1 MTEKGEMKEIGL
13 FGEASE
19 YQQNEETPAKQMDN
33 SSKFEEKRPE
43 KIVVDRDINV
53 GQRWKECK
61 IIGKNVSIR
70 SYSASCVFDGK

>member
-1 MTEKGEMKEIGL
+1 MKEIDL
-13 FGEASE
+13 FGESGDKE
-19 YQQNEETPAKQMDN
+19 KDVETPAKQMDN

-43 KIVVDRDINV
+43 RLVVDRDIHL

-70 SYSASCVFDGK
+70 SYSSSCVFDGK

>member
-1 MTEKGEMKEIGL
+1 
-13 FGEASE
+13 
-19 YQQNEETPAKQMDN
+19 MDN